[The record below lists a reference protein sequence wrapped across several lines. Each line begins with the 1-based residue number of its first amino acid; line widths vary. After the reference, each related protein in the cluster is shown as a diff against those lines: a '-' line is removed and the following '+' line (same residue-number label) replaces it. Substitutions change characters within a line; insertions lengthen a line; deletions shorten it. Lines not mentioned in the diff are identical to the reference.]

1 MAHTLDLGARIELV
15 SMDSHCRDITIG
27 LYEQHRDG
35 LPDYLVHSY
44 SGLGETRRR
53 LDFLVHAMKILGGL
67 DQVDGR
73 LRFACG
79 ARHQLGVRR
88 IFLEACKIATGAEV
102 QPKPLTVRDRKL
114 DRIITVTS
122 LEPGLY
128 EVTAEGPG
136 DTSALRVDS
145 ITGGL
150 KKLAEIEFVAGEP
163 HRVKFK
169 CDQPH
174 DALMGLLLPR
184 ALNVRAV
191 IREEEAAASRG
202 MLVAPSAQ
210 K

>member
-1 MAHTLDLGARIELV
+1 LDGTKE
-15 SMDSHCRDITIG
+15 
-27 LYEQHRDG
+27 
-35 LPDYLVHSY
+35 
-44 SGLGETRRR
+44 R
-53 LDFLVHAMKILGGL
+53 LDFLIRAMKILGGL
-67 DQVDGR
+67 EEAEGR

-79 ARHQLGVRR
+79 ARHQLGMRR
-88 IFLEACKIATGAEV
+88 VFLEACKIATGGDV
-102 QPKPLTVRDRKL
+102 HPKPLTVRDKKL

-136 DTSALRVDS
+136 SASASRVDF

-163 HRVKFK
+163 HRVKFR
-169 CDQPH
+169 CEQPH
-174 DALMGLLLPR
+174 DTLMGLLLPR

-191 IREEEAAASRG
+191 LREEEAAASRG

>member
-15 SMDSHCRDITIG
+15 SMDAHFRDITIG
-27 LYEQHRDG
+27 LYEQVRDG
-35 LPDYLVHSY
+35 GPQYLVHSY
-44 SGLGETRRR
+44 SGFDGARQR
-53 LDFLVHAMKILGGL
+53 LDFLIQAMKILGGL
-67 DQVDGR
+67 DEVDGR
-73 LRFACG
+73 LRFSCG
-79 ARHQLGVRR
+79 ARHQLGIRR
-88 IFLEACKIATGAEV
+88 VFLEACKIATGAEV
-102 QPKPLTVRDRKL
+102 QAKPLTVRDKKL

-122 LEPGLY
+122 LQPGLY
-128 EVTAEGPG
+128 EVTAEGPL

-150 KKLAEIEFVAGEP
+150 KKLAEIEFVADEP

-191 IREEEAAASRG
+191 LREEEAAASRG
-202 MLVAPSAQ
+202 MLAAPSAQ